1 MGHLS
6 SSQLVEVAR
15 YAGRQAAQLVRD
27 RRRTGVTVTGT
38 KSSEIDI
45 VTETDRESE
54 ALIRELIEAAR
65 PDDAFLGEEG
75 GTTGSTAGT
84 SGVRWVVDP
93 IDGTVNYLYGLP
105 QYAVSIA
112 AERDGVVVAGVVV
125 DVASGTEYCAER
137 HDSGEVTS
145 LRDGRR
151 IAVRDPAPLSQRLIA
166 TGFSYEADVRALQAA
181 ATARLLPRIRDIRR
195 LGSCALD
202 LCHVA
207 EGRLDGYVE
216 EGVQPWDHAAGAL
229 IAEGAGARVEL
240 ARGAAGRP
248 LVLCSPEHGF
258 ATLQEAV
265 RDAGFLAPSGP
276 GHTAGS
282 DPESRE

>member
-1 MGHLS
+1 MGEHAS
-6 SSQLVEVAR
+6 ASQLVEVAR
-15 YAGRQAAQLVRD
+15 YAARQAAQLVRD
-27 RRRTGVTVTGT
+27 RRRAGVTVTDT
-38 KSSEIDI
+38 KTSEIDI
-45 VTETDRESE
+45 VTQTDRESE
-54 ALIRELIEAAR
+54 ALIRELIDAAR

-75 GTTGSTAGT
+75 GATGPPTGA

-125 DVASGTEYCAER
+125 DVAGGTEYAAER
-137 HDSGEVTS
+137 HPSGEVTS
-145 LRDGRR
+145 LRDGQP
-151 IAVRDPAPLSQRLIA
+151 IAVRDPAPLGQRLVA

-181 ATARLLPRIRDIRR
+181 ATARLLPHIRDIRR

-229 IAEGAGARVEL
+229 IAEGAGARVEM
-240 ARGAAGRP
+240 ATGAAGRP
-248 LVLCSPEHGF
+248 LLLCAPDHGF
-258 ATLQEAV
+258 DTLRDAV
-265 RDAGFLAPSGP
+265 RDAGFF
-276 GHTAGS
+276 
-282 DPESRE
+282 RE